1 MECVLSR
8 VDPVH
13 QLPFV
18 DLNDTQQN
26 VNKSSVEL
34 LQIPFYSKDSN
45 SSQSS
50 YSSLEVTAI
59 SILCICGEIDVQQL

>member
-26 VNKSSVEL
+26 VNNLHLEL
-34 LQIPFYSKDSN
+34 LQTPFYSKDSK

-50 YSSLEVTAI
+50 HSSLEVTAI
-59 SILCICGEIDVQQL
+59 SILCVCGEIDEQL